1 MITYMTTAGTFAFF
15 TVITLLGAVYFAFE
29 MENTDGL
36 SSAQCKQVYWPEA
49 FKQHTESL
57 LGDGGKL
64 IEDATIALVYCAEPD
79 HRKLK

>member
-1 MITYMTTAGTFAFF
+1 MLVLSFVTNLMITYMTTAGTFAFF

-57 LGDGGKL
+57 LGDGGKDQEL
-64 IEDATIALVYCAEPD
+64 TNVM
-79 HRKLK
+79 H